1 MFTQLPYNCS
11 TSNFVRHFFCQKLL
25 ESDYLQLT
33 VSEIIFGMQFI
44 TVCCISCIRDKS
56 VMMVVRQIADLANE
70 DTPQMYTL
78 CGRGPRSSL
87 RVLRH
92 GLEVTTYHC
101 FLDMIR

>member
-1 MFTQLPYNCS
+1 
-11 TSNFVRHFFCQKLL
+11 
-25 ESDYLQLT
+25 
-33 VSEIIFGMQFI
+33 
-44 TVCCISCIRDKS
+44 
-56 VMMVVRQIADLANE
+56 MMVVRQIADLANE